1 MANHLSAV
9 QSSQLRTG
17 PGRLIYLGRCL
28 EQSMQH
34 SVWTTQR
41 SAKAEHM
48 QGHHTGRAAPPT
60 GHTPARL
67 NMLALTMAVGSLWKV
82 LHGHPGGLRKTHLGQ
97 VGP

>member
-1 MANHLSAV
+1 
-9 QSSQLRTG
+9 
-17 PGRLIYLGRCL
+17 
-28 EQSMQH
+28 MQH

-67 NMLALTMAVGSLWKV
+67 NMLALTMAVGSHCGRCSMDTQEASERHTWGKW
-82 LHGHPGGLRKTHLGQ
+82 GLENKLPTHVIKTHMNAEQ
-97 VGP
+97 ARHT